1 MGQKLIDW
9 CEKNEIQLLA
19 AITTDRVMK
28 FRMSLP
34 FRTGDSS
41 SLKVHWA
48 VINGFFNA
56 RKRVA
61 GECATSVLH
70 PPTPSDPANPV
81 LRRISRWLGVQH
93 AEDKASKKATVK

>member
-9 CEKNEIQLLA
+9 CEKNEIQLVTA
-19 AITTDRVMK
+19 TTTDRVMK

-81 LRRISRWLGVQH
+81 LRRFSRWLGVQH